1 MSESDMRQA
10 MRFMARTEL
19 EMLLATYILQEQGI
33 EVTEKKQIDEVIEE
47 HYIREVAREDLVVE
61 IINSRQR
68 LGIV

>member
-1 MSESDMRQA
+1 MSESDVRQA

-33 EVTEKKQIDEVIEE
+33 EVTEQKQIDEVIEQN
-47 HYIREVAREDLVVE
+47 YIREVAREDLVVE

-68 LGIV
+68 LGI

>member
-1 MSESDMRQA
+1 MRQA